1 MTELTPQRRP
11 RMRRSSTSSA
21 YASRAERTRAK
32 LVQAAIEE
40 IASEGFH
47 ETKVSDIVARAG
59 LTQPTF
65 YLYFK
70 SKEAIRDYLVQKVH
84 DELLDVVDRARLP
97 AQLPHPDVMAKAR
110 SSIRAFIQYFIDNPK
125 LAMIGYF
132 QPEAGAVIREKI
144 TELVARNIVFE
155 QQSGYFRRDLDPIFI
170 SHFYTGMID
179 QLIKSYIITRRL
191 DADTVADRA
200 ANILLVGLLPNKT
213 DDKSE

>member
-1 MTELTPQRRP
+1 
-11 RMRRSSTSSA
+11 MRRSSTSSA
-21 YASRAERTRAK
+21 YSSRAERTRTK

-40 IASEGFH
+40 FASEGFH

-70 SKEAIRDYLVQKVH
+70 SKEAIQDYLVQKVH
-84 DELLDVVDRARLP
+84 DELLEVVDRARLP
-97 AQLPHPDVMAKAR
+97 AQLPHPDVMTKAR

-132 QPEAGAVIREKI
+132 PPEAGTVIREKI

-155 QQSGYFRRDLDPIFI
+155 QRSGYFRRDMDAMFI
-170 SHFYTGMID
+170 SHCYNGMIE
-179 QLIKSYIITRRL
+179 QLIKSYIITKRL
-191 DADTVADRA
+191 DADTLADRA
-200 ANILLVGLLPNKT
+200 ADILLLGLLPNGI
-213 DDKSE
+213 DDKS